1 MVFVVRCRVEE
12 RSIPLPQCAFE
23 ANRFKFLV
31 AHLRNYRSRCLI
43 VRLRQIRGA
52 ILLQRLRMNQGVLS
66 ATAAHEGLRPVRME
80 ERIDLAVVVGDS
92 AEMEK
97 HAQEK
102 HQA

>member
-1 MVFVVRCRVEE
+1 M
-12 RSIPLPQCAFE
+12 
-23 ANRFKFLV
+23 KFLIT
-31 AHLRNYRSRCLI
+31 HLRHYRSRCLI
-43 VRLRQIRGA
+43 VRLRDIREA